1 MIESGWDLGNVEERE
16 RLVLPGRI
24 CNNYVDQME
33 EHPWFV
39 QQWSPS
45 TISTKFWSNGR
56 ATLAFNNCNKEGE
69 VTIVVDGT
77 EIAKSKPVGGETIAA
92 FNVEEGTVLEINAD
106 TRAIIRLNGLD
117 LECGKLFYLTNQ

>member
-1 MIESGWDLGNVEERE
+1 MFEAGWDLGNVEEGG
-16 RLVLPGRI
+16 RLVLPWRTCDKDLHRI
-24 CNNYVDQME
+24 KDD
-33 EHPWFV
+33 PWIV

-45 TISTKFWSNGR
+45 TISTTFWSNGR

-92 FNVEEGTVLEINAD
+92 FNVEEGTVLEIKAD
-106 TRAIIRLNGLD
+106 NRAIIRLHGLD
-117 LECGKLFYLTNQ
+117 LECGKLFYLTS